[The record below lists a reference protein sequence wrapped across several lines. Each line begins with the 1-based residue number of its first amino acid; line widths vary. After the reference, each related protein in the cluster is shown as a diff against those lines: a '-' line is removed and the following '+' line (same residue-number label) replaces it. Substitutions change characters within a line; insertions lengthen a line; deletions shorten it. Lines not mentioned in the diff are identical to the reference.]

1 MLVREQI
8 GEGEGRESLPCPVST
23 HNCNRRFHV
32 SVLFIHDVVG
42 HWEVERRFL
51 AGEGAPD
58 SDPMHIIQVYLELH
72 DLKISHGRLHHQK
85 HGIIADF
92 GNLGEEVEGLLTGDE
107 YSIVRI
113 RKIGDEFL
121 CGVKGRMVEGRRKE
135 FEIRTLF
142 DPNQIREGSALVEK
156 TRCLWKGE
164 DGLIWEIDRYIRP
177 QLNIILAEVELD
189 YIEQSIN
196 LPDWIIEEG
205 TYDPRFTN
213 SELAKLTMS
222 AGGGI

>member
-1 MLVREQI
+1 M
-8 GEGEGRESLPCPVST
+8 
-23 HNCNRRFHV
+23 
-32 SVLFIHDVVG
+32 
-42 HWEVERRFL
+42 
-51 AGEGAPD
+51 
-58 SDPMHIIQVYLELH
+58 
-72 DLKISHGRLHHQK
+72 
-85 HGIIADF
+85 
-92 GNLGEEVEGLLTGDE
+92 LTGDE

-189 YIEQSIN
+189 YIEQSVN
-196 LPDWIIEEG
+196 LPDWIIEEV